1 MGELLLMTEIGGRRA
16 AIPSAQ
22 VQSVVELDHIV
33 PVPRAPDFVAGLT
46 ALRSRALT
54 VVDARKALG
63 IGAAAEDADC
73 RAAVVEVE
81 GHAYAILVDRV
92 EDVVEAA
99 SEPDRP
105 DATLGGDWNRVSLGM
120 IETAIGPAVL
130 VDIATLVAGP
140 DREVT
145 SAA

>member
-1 MGELLLMTEIGGRRA
+1 MGELLLMARIGGRRA

-33 PVPRAPDFVAGLT
+33 PVPRAPGFVAGLT

-54 VVDARKALG
+54 VIDARRALG
-63 IGAAAEDADC
+63 IGHAPDEADG

-99 SEPDRP
+99 SEPERP
-105 DATLGGDWNRVSLGM
+105 DATLGEGWNRVSLGM
-120 IETAIGPAVL
+120 VETAIGPAIL
-130 VDIATLVAGP
+130 VDIAAIVAGP
-140 DREVT
+140 DQ
-145 SAA
+145 AAKHAA